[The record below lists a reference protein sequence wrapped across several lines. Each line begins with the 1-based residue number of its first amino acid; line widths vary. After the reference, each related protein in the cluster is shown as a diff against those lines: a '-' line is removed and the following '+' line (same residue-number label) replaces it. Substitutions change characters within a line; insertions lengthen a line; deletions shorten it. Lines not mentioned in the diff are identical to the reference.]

1 MTTNNSGPVRCM
13 PGHMCP
19 GAPCCM
25 QPRSPTGQLGCKLDR
40 KVTSALKSCVFTM
53 LGYPPLDT
61 VTLSEITSPY
71 NKSEPVIINITNAT
85 TAESLTR
92 TLPGPP
98 P

>member
-1 MTTNNSGPVRCM
+1 
-13 PGHMCP
+13 
-19 GAPCCM
+19 
-25 QPRSPTGQLGCKLDR
+25 
-40 KVTSALKSCVFTM
+40 M

-61 VTLSEITSPY
+61 LPLSEITSAH